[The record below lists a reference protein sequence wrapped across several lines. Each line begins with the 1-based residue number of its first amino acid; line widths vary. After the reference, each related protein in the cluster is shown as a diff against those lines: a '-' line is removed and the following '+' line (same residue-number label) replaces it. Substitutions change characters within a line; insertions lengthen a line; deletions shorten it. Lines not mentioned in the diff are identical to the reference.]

1 MNLMRA
7 SFTSSGW
14 VHPMLCGPP
23 YPPRVV
29 LSEPAIARVATM
41 TARTRLTP
49 SALEVALLAAAG
61 RSNKQ
66 IAADMCLSVR
76 TVENRLQRVYEELG
90 VPGRHHLT
98 DVFGVRLTVDLAG

>member
-29 LSEPAIARVATM
+29 LSEPAIARMATM

-76 TVENRLQRVYEELG
+76 TVENRLQPVNEELG
-90 VPGRHHLT
+90 VPGRHQLT